1 MSGIEQPSRG
11 GFRSGGFRSGGDL
24 AVLVLLRPLLWVA
37 HSRLGRRLA
46 AAATLALVTAA
57 LVVTLYDHPDI
68 GGGAGLSGTRPVA
81 TGRRTPAAAAS
92 RSPERAAV
100 SWYARQLGAPQARV
114 RALQRRR
121 IGDSEVRVMVIAD
134 LESGR
139 RLPTAVVTVRR
150 DRTGWKVAP

>member
-1 MSGIEQPSRG
+1 MSRIHQPSP
-11 GFRSGGFRSGGDL
+11 GGFRSGGDL
-24 AVLVLLRPLLWVA
+24 AVLVLSRPLLWVA
-37 HSRLGRRLA
+37 RSRLGRRLA

-57 LVVTLYDHPDI
+57 LVITLYDHPDI
-68 GGGAGLSGTRPVA
+68 GGGRAGLSDTRPAV
-81 TGRRTPAAAAS
+81 TGLRTPAAAAS

-100 SWYARQLGAPQARV
+100 SWYARQLGVPQARV

-121 IGDSEVRVMVIAD
+121 IGHAEARVMVIAD
-134 LESGR
+134 LEGG